1 MQDDVISY
9 DHHLLI
15 IHYHHLLR
23 GAVTML
29 VDSKGQVVHEEL
41 QKMQGSNFLGAAERK
56 LHLQG
61 FKIASQVVQ
70 AIQSYD
76 FQSTFNRMR

>member
-1 MQDDVISY
+1 
-9 DHHLLI
+9 
-15 IHYHHLLR
+15 
-23 GAVTML
+23 ML
-29 VDSKGQVVHEEL
+29 VDSKGQVVPEEL
-41 QKMQGSNFLGAAERK
+41 LKMQGSVFFGATERK

-76 FQSTFNRMR
+76 CQSTFNRMR